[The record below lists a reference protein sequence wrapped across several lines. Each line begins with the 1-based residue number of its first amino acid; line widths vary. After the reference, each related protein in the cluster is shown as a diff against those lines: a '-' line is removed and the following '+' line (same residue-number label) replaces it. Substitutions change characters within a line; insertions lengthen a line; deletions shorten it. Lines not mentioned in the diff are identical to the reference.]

1 MNKICIITGATDGI
15 GKQTAL
21 ELSKQGFTLGLVG
34 RNHEKGETV
43 ISEIQAETGNESLT
57 FFEADLSL
65 LAQVNAVAQQI
76 KRTYDSIDVLL
87 NNAGAYM
94 SDFSQTEEEYETTFA
109 LNHLNYFLLTHEL
122 LDMVK
127 AAPSG
132 RVVNVASMAHKNATL
147 DFDDLQMINNYSGWT
162 SYCRSKLMN
171 IMFTYECHRSYAD
184 SGVTFNCL
192 HPGFVNSNFG
202 NNNSGFA
209 RGSINAAKSLF
220 AINVEKGARTNVYLA
235 SSEDV
240 EGISGKYFNKC
251 KPVKSSDVSYNDDDQ
266 KRLWEMSENII
277 ESIQMNEG

>member
-171 IMFTYECHRSYAD
+171 IMFTYECHRRYAD

>member
-109 LNHLNYFLLTHEL
+109 LNHLNYFLLTHDL

-266 KRLWEMSENII
+266 KRLWEMSEIII

>member
-132 RVVNVASMAHKNATL
+132 RAVNVASMAHKNATL

>member
-21 ELSKQGFTLGLVG
+21 ELAKQGFTLGLVG
-34 RNHEKGETV
+34 RNRQKGEAV
-43 ISEIQAETGNESLT
+43 ISDIQSATGNESLT

-171 IMFTYECHRSYAD
+171 IMFTYECHRHYAD

-235 SSEDV
+235 SSKDV